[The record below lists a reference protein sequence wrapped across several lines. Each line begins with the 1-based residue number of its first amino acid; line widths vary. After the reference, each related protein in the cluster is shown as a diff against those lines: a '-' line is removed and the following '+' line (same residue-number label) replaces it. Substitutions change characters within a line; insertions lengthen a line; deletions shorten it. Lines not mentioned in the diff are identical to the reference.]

1 MSRVEKFAV
10 IALAGALTLTGCLTE
25 KNSAGRVENKAGS
38 IEINQSRASSQSEK
52 PRQIKVD
59 REALLARAL
68 RGCDWLTDVS
78 QVMDKTDRF
87 YGAMKGEYD
96 TKNRKWSF
104 YGPFWHTGQAVRT
117 LVLAYKMSG
126 KEKYLRHAVLG
137 GEYLIRD
144 QTMDK
149 NDKKFYGFVH
159 GKKAKAKGSSTASQM
174 EGLTALY
181 DLYKVTGNKMW
192 LERFHLAIDWIARNL
207 YIKGEGSFYLGY
219 SAAEDKL
226 SPIEQAHPVSGD
238 GVFGTAY
245 LEFKDP
251 LYSEIFREVCDH
263 LLKDEDPP
271 GNWMKYSPC
280 LPGAFEGRGRI
291 HPRQAWWL
299 GYPMLT
305 AYDIFGEQKYL
316 DAGIRAAQW
325 YIENNNLDGGYY
337 YNVTRN
343 GGKHLSFDFCTS
355 AVGCATIMWIDLF
368 KRTGDQIYR
377 REIETSLG
385 FLLRA
390 QFNQNVADPNV
401 RGAFFEGYL
410 PPDGTLCPGF
420 YFRDIATIF
429 AARAMLEVLETFRED
444 IYYIEY

>member
-1 MSRVEKFAV
+1 MFVTKNFSVVVLVGVF
-10 IALAGALTLTGCLTE
+10 LLSGCLTKE
-25 KNSAGRVENKAGS
+25 KPEFLK
-38 IEINQSRASSQSEK
+38 IDQSRANSQNVRPDRIKIE
-52 PRQIKVD
+52 RQK
-59 REALLARAL
+59 LLAKAL
-68 RGCDWLTDVS
+68 RGCDWLADIS
-78 QVMDKTDRF
+78 QVTDKTDPY
-87 YGAMKGEYD
+87 YGAMRGEYD
-96 TKNRKWSF
+96 TRNRRWSF
-104 YGPFWHTGQAVRT
+104 YGPFWHTGQAVQT
-117 LVLAYKMSG
+117 LILAYQMTG
-126 KEKYLRHAVLG
+126 KEKYLKAAILG

-159 GKKAKAKGSSTASQM
+159 GKEAERSSTASQM
-174 EGLTALY
+174 EGFMGLY

-192 LERFHLAIDWIARNL
+192 LERFHLAVDWIARNL

-219 SAAEDKL
+219 SAVEDKL
-226 SPIEQAHPVSGD
+226 SPIEEAHPINGD
-238 GVFGTAY
+238 GIFGAAY
-245 LEFKDP
+245 REFKDP

-271 GNWMKYSPC
+271 GNWMKYPPC
-280 LPGAFEGRGRI
+280 RPEAFEGRGRI

-316 DAGIRAAQW
+316 DAAVRAAQW
-325 YIENNNLDGGYY
+325 YIDNNNLDGGYY
-337 YNVTRN
+337 YNVTKA

-355 AVGCATIMWIDLF
+355 AVGCSVIMWTDLW
-368 KRTGDQIYR
+368 KRTGDEKYR
-377 REIETSLG
+377 KEIETALG

-390 QFNQNVADPNV
+390 QFNQDVEDSNI

-429 AARAMLEVLETFRED
+429 PTRAMLEVLSTFERD
-444 IYYIEY
+444 IYYIQY